1 MGSRRTAVVTG
12 GSRGIGAA
20 SALALAADGWEVAVV
35 YRSRARQ
42 ADGIVEEILGRGG
55 TARAFA
61 ADVSNEAD
69 VRRLFTTVRREM
81 PSLGAVVSSAGITKD
96 GYIRMMSLAT
106 WNDVLANNLTSTF
119 LVAREAARAM
129 RKSGGSLVF
138 VSSVSG
144 LRGQPG
150 QANYSASKGAINALT
165 RTLARELAP
174 SGVRVNAVAPG
185 FCDTDMVKQMPRDVL
200 AQLTS
205 HIPLGHVAEPAQ
217 IASAIRFLV
226 SEESSYITG
235 QVLVAD
241 GGLTA

>member
-1 MGSRRTAVVTG
+1 MGNKRTVVVTG

-42 ADGIVEEILGRGG
+42 ADGLVEEILGRGG
-55 TARAFA
+55 AARAFA
-61 ADVSNEAD
+61 ADVSSEAD
-69 VRRLFTTVRREM
+69 VRRLFTAVRKDM
-81 PSLGAVVSSAGITKD
+81 PPLGAVVSSAGITKD
-96 GYIRMMSLAT
+96 GYVQMMSLAT

-200 AQLTS
+200 TQLTS
-205 HIPLGHVAEPAQ
+205 HIPLGYVAEPAQ